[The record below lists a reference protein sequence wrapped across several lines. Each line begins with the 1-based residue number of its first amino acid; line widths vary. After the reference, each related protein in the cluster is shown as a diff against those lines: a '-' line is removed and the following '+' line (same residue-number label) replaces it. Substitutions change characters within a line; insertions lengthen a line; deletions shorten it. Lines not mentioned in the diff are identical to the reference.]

1 MFSILN
7 TVCLNRIS
15 VYRTHADIGLSKRSK
30 NNPTEKERFNITKTG
45 GPRMTGKKIVRPCSL
60 KLGCD
65 SILQQDNIRQADDL
79 VYTNYVAQITYL

>member
-1 MFSILN
+1 
-7 TVCLNRIS
+7 
-15 VYRTHADIGLSKRSK
+15 
-30 NNPTEKERFNITKTG
+30 
-45 GPRMTGKKIVRPCSL
+45 MTGKKTVRPCSL

>member
-1 MFSILN
+1 
-7 TVCLNRIS
+7 
-15 VYRTHADIGLSKRSK
+15 
-30 NNPTEKERFNITKTG
+30 
-45 GPRMTGKKIVRPCSL
+45 MTGKKIVRPCSL